1 MRMLRMSQHA
11 VGQVRCRSTRPPRAA
26 ASSYNAKAV
35 STAVSTTE
43 GGDPV
48 SVDGGRLRIRDLEV
62 PDPEVA
68 SYFGDL
74 PESERPEKLARA
86 LRIGVLAITSTGAAQ
101 NVNFVE
107 KAFDAM
113 KTEFDRK
120 MESVFDEKG
129 PVSDVIARNFGAD
142 GAVVKEHLNPD
153 REGSP
158 LHSLREYLNRT
169 LAEIR
174 DAINAREAAREAA
187 AKGTQKGRRFE
198 EQCKEGLEEAARP
211 YSDAIDP
218 TGDVSGRAG
227 RSKKG
232 DFVATLD
239 GSGKRIVFEMKDVE
253 RIGPTGVRAEL
264 KEAMD
269 NRDAAYGVLVA
280 RSRASLT
287 GGIGWFNEY
296 DGNKLACAL
305 EDAEGNPAMDGGMIE
320 VAYRWARAR
329 AAEAPEA
336 REGEVDAAL
345 IKEKVKEI
353 GDHISEARSI
363 KRECTNI
370 DNSSKKIRGWAESA
384 EKGLRAKIDA
394 VVESIGAG

>member
-1 MRMLRMSQHA
+1 M
-11 VGQVRCRSTRPPRAA
+11 STRHASA

-35 STAVSTTE
+35 STVVSAIE
-43 GGDPV
+43 DGEAV
-48 SVDGGRLRIRDLEV
+48 SVDGDRLRVRDLEV

-74 PESERPEKLARA
+74 PESERPERLRRA

-113 KTEFDRK
+113 RSEFDRK
-120 MESVFDEKG
+120 MDSVFDEKG
-129 PVSDVIARNFGAD
+129 PVSDVIARNFGGD
-142 GAVVKEHLNPD
+142 GAVIREHLNPD

-174 DAINAREAAREAA
+174 DAINAREAAREVAA
-187 AKGTQKGRRFE
+187 RGTQKGRRFE
-198 EQCKEGLEEAARP
+198 EQCKDGLEEAARP

-218 TGDVSGRAG
+218 TGDVAGRAG
-227 RSKKG
+227 KSKKG

-239 GSGKRIVFEMKDVE
+239 GSGKRIVFEMKDVDS
-253 RIGPTGVRAEL
+253 IGPTRIKAEL

-296 DGNKLACAL
+296 DGNKLVCAL
-305 EDAEGNPAMDGGMIE
+305 EDADGNPAMDGGMIE
-320 VAYRWARAR
+320 VAYRWARVR
-329 AAEAPEA
+329 VGGAPE
-336 REGEVDAAL
+336 
-345 IKEKVKEI
+345 VK
-353 GDHISEARSI
+353 
-363 KRECTNI
+363 K
-370 DNSSKKIRGWAESA
+370 
-384 EKGLRAKIDA
+384 
-394 VVESIGAG
+394 

>member
-1 MRMLRMSQHA
+1 MAPEHTDA
-11 VGQVRCRSTRPPRAA
+11 I
-26 ASSYNAKAV
+26 
-35 STAVSTTE
+35 
-43 GGDPV
+43 
-48 SVDGGRLRIRDLEV
+48 SVDGDRLRIRDLEV

-68 SYFGDL
+68 SYFGGL
-74 PESERPEKLARA
+74 PEPERAEKLRRA

-113 KTEFDRK
+113 RSEFDRK
-120 MESVFDEKG
+120 MDSVFDEKG
-129 PVSDVIARNFGAD
+129 PVSDVIARNFGGD
-142 GAVVKEHLNPD
+142 GAVIREHLNPD

-174 DAINAREAAREAA
+174 DAINAREAAREVAA
-187 AKGTQKGRRFE
+187 RGTQKGRRFE
-198 EQCKEGLEEAARP
+198 EQCKDGLEEAARP

-218 TGDVSGRAG
+218 TGDVAGRAG
-227 RSKKG
+227 KSKKG

-239 GSGKRIVFEMKDVE
+239 GSGKRIVFEMKDVDS
-253 RIGPTGVRAEL
+253 IGPTRIKAEL

-287 GGIGWFNEY
+287 GGTGWFNEY
-296 DGNKLACAL
+296 DGNKLVCAL
-305 EDAEGNPAMDGGMIE
+305 EDADGNPAMDGGMIE

-329 AAEAPEA
+329 AGGAPEA
-336 REGEVDAAL
+336 KKEGGVDAAL
-345 IKEKVKEI
+345 IEEKAREI
-353 GDHISEARSI
+353 GEHISEARSI

-370 DNSSKKIRGWAESA
+370 DNSSKKIREWAESA

-394 VVESIGAG
+394 VVESLKAG